1 MTSASSFDFGGPVNG
16 AHGRRPFDIRAIRR
30 DFPILKREVHDR
42 PLVYLDNAATSQK
55 PVQVIAEIT
64 RYYRDTNANIHRGV
78 HTLSQEATEQY
89 EGVRERIRRFIGA
102 ARPEEIVYTS
112 GTTMSLNLVARGWA
126 RHHLVAGD
134 EVVLS
139 EIEHHSNIVP
149 WQMLRDEIGI
159 VLRFIPMLPDGTLDL
174 DTARSMIGERT
185 RLLSITHASNAL
197 GTIVP
202 VRELADLAHS
212 YGALVCV
219 DGAQSVPHMPV
230 DVEALGADFL
240 AFSGHKMLGPTGTG
254 VLWARHAI
262 LEQMEPMF
270 GGGDMILEVTLEESS
285 WNDIPY
291 RFEAGT
297 PNIEGV
303 IALGKAIEYLDAL
316 GMEQVRAH
324 EVELLDYA
332 LRRLGDVPGVTLFG
346 PTDTSRRGGV
356 VSFDLEG
363 VHPHD
368 IGQVLDSHGVAVR
381 TGHHC
386 AQPVMAALEVP
397 ATARASFYLYNT
409 PDEVDALATAVE
421 EAARFFGGPS
431 SNSSSSNGSSA
442 ASGGGR

>member
-1 MTSASSFDFGGPVNG
+1 
-16 AHGRRPFDIRAIRR
+16 
-30 DFPILKREVHDR
+30 
-42 PLVYLDNAATSQK
+42 
-55 PVQVIAEIT
+55 VQVIAEIT
-64 RYYRDTNANIHRGV
+64 RYYRDSNANIHRGV
-78 HTLSQEATEQY
+78 HTLSQEATAQY
-89 EGVRERIRRFIGA
+89 EEVREKVRGLIGA
-102 ARPEEIVYTS
+102 ARADEVVYTS

-126 RHHLVAGD
+126 RQRLRPGD

-149 WQMLRDEIGI
+149 WQQLRDEIGI

-174 DTARSMIGERT
+174 EEARRLIGPRT

-202 VRELADLAHS
+202 VRELADLAHAQ
-212 YGALVCV
+212 GALVCV

-230 DVEALGADFL
+230 DVTALGADFL

-254 VLWARHAI
+254 VLWARHEV
-262 LEQMEPMF
+262 LEEMEPLF
-270 GGGDMILEVTLEESS
+270 GGGDMILTVTLEEST
-285 WNDIPY
+285 WNEIPY

-303 IALGKAIEYLDAL
+303 IGLGKAIDYLSAL

-332 LRRLGDVPGVTLFG
+332 LRRLGDLPGVTLFG
-346 PTDTSRRGGV
+346 PPDPQRRGGV

-368 IGQVLDSHGVAVR
+368 VGQVLDSHGVAVR

-397 ATARASFYLYNT
+397 ATARASFYIYNT
-409 PDEVDALATAVE
+409 RDEVDALAEAVSE
-421 EAARFFGGPS
+421 TARFFGG
-431 SNSSSSNGSSA
+431 GR
-442 ASGGGR
+442 GGGRGH

>member
-1 MTSASSFDFGGPVNG
+1 MTAVE
-16 AHGRRPFDIRAIRR
+16 HRPFDLRAIRR
-30 DFPILKREVHDR
+30 DFPILNREVNGKQ
-42 PLVYLDNAATSQK
+42 LIYLDNAATSQK

-64 RYYRDTNANIHRGV
+64 RYYRDSNANIHRGV
-78 HTLSQEATEQY
+78 HALSQEATGQY
-89 EGVRERIRRFIGA
+89 EEVREKLRALINAPRA
-102 ARPEEIVYTS
+102 DEIVYTS

-126 RHHLVAGD
+126 KQHLRAGD

-149 WQMLRDEIGI
+149 WQMLRDELGI

-174 DTARSMIGERT
+174 DEARRLIGPRT
-185 RLLSITHASNAL
+185 RLLSITHVSNAL
-197 GTIVP
+197 GSIVP
-202 VRELADLAHS
+202 VRELADLAHAQ
-212 YGALVCV
+212 GALVCV

-254 VLWARHAI
+254 VLWARHEV
-262 LEQMEPMF
+262 LESMEPMF
-270 GGGDMILEVTLEESS
+270 GGGDMILTVTLEEST
-285 WNDIPY
+285 WTEIPY

-303 IALGKAIEYLDAL
+303 IALGKAVDYLTAL

-324 EVELLDYA
+324 EVELLDYS
-332 LRRLGDVPGVTLFG
+332 LRRLGDLPGVTLFG
-346 PTDTSRRGGV
+346 PPDARQRGGV

-368 IGQVLDSHGVAVR
+368 VGQVLDSHGVAVR

-386 AQPVMAALEVP
+386 AQPVMAALDVP
-397 ATARASFYLYNT
+397 ATARASFYIYNT
-409 PDEVDALATAVE
+409 TAEVDALA
-421 EAARFFGGPS
+421 EAISETARFFGPRRGAS
-431 SNSSSSNGSSA
+431 S
-442 ASGGGR
+442 GR